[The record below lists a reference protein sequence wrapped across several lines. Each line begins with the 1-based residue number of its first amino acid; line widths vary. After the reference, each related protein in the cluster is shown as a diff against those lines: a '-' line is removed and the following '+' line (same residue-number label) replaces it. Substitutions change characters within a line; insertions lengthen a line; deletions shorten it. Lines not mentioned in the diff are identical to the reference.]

1 MPRYSGRVRVR
12 TCQMQVWVLGPLGL
26 PLTQYR
32 SGLAGQG
39 LATGLDSRLS
49 GEAIPT
55 PSFLTLGAGLR
66 PLGWRGWGPTVH
78 PGGHHVR
85 AQGTGLRWTQPLK
98 AESLYILSKSYG
110 KDTAV
115 HNSSG

>member
-49 GEAIPT
+49 GEAIPH
-55 PSFLTLGAGLR
+55 TLLPDSGSWAPATGMAW
-66 PLGWRGWGPTVH
+66 LGTHSAPRWASCQGP
-78 PGGHHVR
+78 GHRTEV
-85 AQGTGLRWTQPLK
+85 
-98 AESLYILSKSYG
+98 
-110 KDTAV
+110 DTA
-115 HNSSG
+115 SQS